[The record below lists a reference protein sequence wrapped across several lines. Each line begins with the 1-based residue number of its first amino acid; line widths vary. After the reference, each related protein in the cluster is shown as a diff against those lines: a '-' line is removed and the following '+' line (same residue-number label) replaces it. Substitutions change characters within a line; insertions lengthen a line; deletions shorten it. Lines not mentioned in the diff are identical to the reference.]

1 MKNNEIVPYS
11 YPIRDIN
18 FIMPDK
24 PKEASAKVIK
34 ELQNSYNKCC
44 FLDEIGQVWFEAEKL
59 HSILRT
65 TKINAKFYIDRIS
78 DESKLYFNNEVYI
91 LGYEIIKII
100 DKFIQGE
107 ATGKRTIYLRF
118 SEAIYKAIRDTPEAQ
133 VLRTKYQITLKE
145 ERKKLKNKRIKKYK
159 IKKDELTDNAL
170 IKHRAEFS
178 HIRSFA
184 IFKDIADDIENGLIV
199 NKSTHE
205 IITKEGINDEDE
217 LLILCKEKGWK
228 NDWYNKF
235 KCYFELN

>member
-11 YPIRDIN
+11 YPVRDIN
-18 FIMPDK
+18 FIIPDK
-24 PKEASAKVIK
+24 PEEASTKVIT
-34 ELQNSYNKCC
+34 ELKNSYNKCC

-78 DESKLYFNNEVYI
+78 DESKRYFNNEVYI
-91 LGYEIIKII
+91 LGYEIIKLI

-107 ATGKRTIYLRF
+107 ATGKRAIYLRF
-118 SEAIYKAIRDTPEAQ
+118 SEAIYIAIRDTPEAQ
-133 VLRTKYQITLKE
+133 LLRTRYQSTLKE

-159 IKKDELTDNAL
+159 IKKDELTDKTL
-170 IKHRAEFS
+170 IRYNAEFS

-184 IFKDIADDIENGLIV
+184 IFKDIADDIENGLII

-205 IITKEGINDEDE
+205 IITKKGINDEEE

-228 NDWYNKF
+228 TDWYNKF
-235 KCYFELN
+235 KRYFELN

>member
-1 MKNNEIVPYS
+1 MQLSFQIALRS
-11 YPIRDIN
+11 
-18 FIMPDK
+18 
-24 PKEASAKVIK
+24 S
-34 ELQNSYNKCC
+34 S
-44 FLDEIGQVWFEAEKL
+44 
-59 HSILRT
+59 SI
-65 TKINAKFYIDRIS
+65 IFSIS
-78 DESKLYFNNEVYI
+78 DSFSSSSLSKKLACTLLVEKHKKTST
-91 LGYEIIKII
+91 IIKII

-228 NDWYNKF
+228 TDWYNKF

>member
-1 MKNNEIVPYS
+1 MLFF
-11 YPIRDIN
+11 RW
-18 FIMPDK
+18 
-24 PKEASAKVIK
+24 
-34 ELQNSYNKCC
+34 
-44 FLDEIGQVWFEAEKL
+44 IGQVWFEAEKL

-205 IITKEGINDEDE
+205 IITKEE
-217 LLILCKEKGWK
+217 LMMKM
-228 NDWYNKF
+228 NY
-235 KCYFELN
+235 

>member
-11 YPIRDIN
+11 YPVSDIS

-65 TKINAKFYIDRIS
+65 TKVNAKFYIDRIS

-107 ATGKRTIYLRF
+107 ATGKREIYLRF

-133 VLRTKYQITLKE
+133 VLRTRYQITLKE
-145 ERKKLKNKRIKKYK
+145 ERKKLKNNRIKKYK
-159 IKKDELTDNAL
+159 IKKDELTDKIL
-170 IKHRAEFS
+170 IKYSAEFS

-184 IFKDIADDIENGLIV
+184 IFKDISDDIENGLIV
-199 NKSTHE
+199 NKATHA
-205 IITKEGINDEDE
+205 IITEEGINDEDE
-217 LLILCKEKGWK
+217 LLILCQKKGWRT
-228 NDWYNKF
+228 DWYNKF
-235 KCYFELN
+235 KHYFQLS